1 MFTLLNV
8 VGITLKLENAFFEK
22 KKTTYFVSYNNCR
35 IFEKKKQSQNIPEIF
50 THTFAAK

>member
-22 KKTTYFVSYNNCR
+22 KK
-35 IFEKKKQSQNIPEIF
+35 QSQNIPEIF

>member
-22 KKTTYFVSYNNCR
+22 KKTITKYPRDIYSHICC
-35 IFEKKKQSQNIPEIF
+35 
-50 THTFAAK
+50 